1 MARQLSNVLPVR
13 FLAILARI
21 GLVIS
26 LDIQSLFAQTSP
38 KPEVLLDTILVD
50 LTKGMTPGI
59 AVLVA
64 RNGEILFNKGYG
76 FASLEHRVPVTS
88 ETKFRIGSVSKQFTA
103 AAILRL
109 QEEHK
114 LDVHDPLSKFIPDYP
129 RGKEVTIHHLLTH
142 TSGIHDYIAK
152 PDFLKS
158 VTLGVKPEDWI
169 QSFKNDPYDFD
180 PGTKW
185 AYCSSGYFLLGYIIE
200 KVSGKTYAE
209 YLKDQLFDPL
219 EMRATGVHTPTAIIE
234 NEAFG
239 YSYEGNMLQK
249 ALNWDMSKGG
259 GAGSLYSTVNDLY
272 LWNERLFAGK
282 VLREDSLK
290 ALLTPVRTGSQP
302 LDQNGYGYGV
312 GIGKLR
318 GLAVIAAGGGLDGF
332 AGHLARFPT
341 ETVTIVALSN
351 VSALPGKSLYA
362 LAGDI
367 AQIYLS
373 QKMESR

>member
-1 MARQLSNVLPVR
+1 
-13 FLAILARI
+13 
-21 GLVIS
+21 
-26 LDIQSLFAQTSP
+26 
-38 KPEVLLDTILVD
+38 
-50 LTKGMTPGI
+50 MTPGI

-88 ETKFRIGSVSKQFTA
+88 ETKFRIGSISKQFTA

-219 EMRATGVHTPTAIIE
+219 EMRDTGVHTPTAIIE
-234 NEAFG
+234 KEAFG
-239 YSYEGNMLQK
+239 YSYEGNTLQK

-290 ALLTPVRTGSQP
+290 AFLTPVRTGSQP
-302 LDQNGYGYGV
+302 LDQNGYGYGI

-318 GLAVIAAGGGLDGF
+318 GLAVIAAGGGPDGF

-341 ETVTIVALSN
+341 ERVTIVALSN